1 MYARPLA
8 PAVVTAAPHCSTI
21 PACAFLPAYLP
32 TTMQGKW
39 QSAARSLEHELPA
52 GELCSNAKQQS
63 SSWPDSV
70 PGLPGALAPDILT
83 TCSPVQ
89 KIVVTVLKS

>member
-1 MYARPLA
+1 
-8 PAVVTAAPHCSTI
+8 VVTAAPHCSTI

-39 QSAARSLEHELPA
+39 QSPARSLEHELPA

-70 PGLPGALAPDILT
+70 PGLPGALAPDMRACCFQHACHMIWIEIQE
-83 TCSPVQ
+83 TCSF
-89 KIVVTVLKS
+89 